1 MRRFAV
7 TALLLA
13 ESIGGEALVR
23 VEIPGVRSTFEM
35 DRAEFEL
42 IGRADNEAMSFEQAL
57 QFARN
62 GRRIYR
68 AGWGAAQDLG
78 TLSIVD
84 GHLRW
89 QLSADMTVILPS
101 EDLLASDW
109 RVA

>member
-13 ESIGGEALVR
+13 ESIGGEDR
-23 VEIPGVRSTFEM
+23 VKVERPLGSSAFQM

-42 IGRADNEAMSFEQAL
+42 IAKADNEAMSFEQAL

-68 AGWGAAQDLG
+68 AGWGATQDLG

-89 QLSADMTVILPS
+89 QLSADMTVLLPS

>member
-13 ESIGGEALVR
+13 EPIGGEDLVR
-23 VEIPGVRSTFEM
+23 IERPLGGSAFKM
-35 DRAEFEL
+35 DRPEFEA
-42 IGRADNEAMSFEQAL
+42 IAKADAEPMSFEQAL
-57 QFARN
+57 LFARN

-68 AGWGAAQDLG
+68 PDWNAQDLG

-101 EDLLASDW
+101 EDLLAKDW